1 MADTYITNS
10 ARQTRQ
16 IAFKVAQRLKGAGV
30 ICINGQLGAGKTVF
44 IKAIAEYFSYP
55 PDEVLSNSYITFR
68 SYKADIE
75 IYHFDA
81 YRSSAADFPWD
92 EFYVGLERKALILIE
107 WAENIKD
114 SLPCNAVNIEIKVLD
129 RPNLRKI
136 TIKGLSLGKHK
147 IQRGGSEV
155 YNIR

>member
-92 EFYVGLERKALILIE
+92 EFYEGLEKKHLFLL
-107 WAENIKD
+107 
-114 SLPCNAVNIEIKVLD
+114 SG
-129 RPNLRKI
+129 RKI
-136 TIKGLSLGKHK
+136 LK
-147 IQRGGSEV
+147 IHCLAMR
-155 YNIR
+155 